1 VSDFDE
7 RMAGLR
13 ARFCARAAAERTQIA
28 EALAS
33 GDLPEVRRLAHGL
46 SGSGGVF
53 GFPEVSA
60 DAEAV
65 EIAVDE
71 QKEPGE
77 LAILC
82 ERLLQRLDEA
92 AQRA

>member
-1 VSDFDE
+1 VSAFDE
-7 RMAGLR
+7 RMTGLR
-13 ARFCARAAAERTQIA
+13 ARFCARAAAERMQIA
-28 EALAS
+28 AALAS

-53 GFPEVSA
+53 GFPELSA

-71 QKEPGE
+71 HREPGD
-77 LAILC
+77 LASLC